1 MRKKGLDRWT
11 DGSLS
16 FRGMEER
23 ADFTDETDNLDEYLG
38 CRIATLRDR
47 RGWNQKEL
55 ASRASFSRSFL
66 CRLEKGKVA
75 LKVRDLLRLS
85 RTLGISLDE
94 IVFGEGEPKDVCQRA
109 E

>member
-1 MRKKGLDRWT
+1 MEETASLT
-11 DGSLS
+11 DG
-16 FRGMEER
+16 
-23 ADFTDETDNLDEYLG
+23 ADNLDEYLG

-55 ASRASFSRSFL
+55 AGRASLSRSFL
-66 CRLEKGKVA
+66 CRLEKGKVT

-94 IVFGEGEPKDVCQRA
+94 IVFGEGEPKDACQRA
-109 E
+109 K